1 MKNLLI
7 FRKKKT
13 NRNSIAALVGAIEV
27 TPGLSNWDVKFF
39 DTPDTLISLINGY
52 KHIIVAY
59 SFMSAD
65 LLEVTLEIKKLRGLL
80 KNKVIFIAGGS
91 HPSGKPE
98 DVLRLGFDYVFVNES
113 EITLPSFLKE
123 LEAGKT
129 LYFNPDSSTHQRII
143 KNGRI
148 DISKFPPF
156 GVKHNFLTPI
166 EISRGC
172 PWCCKFCQVS
182 QIHGKKM
189 RHRSIDK
196 IIEFIKEVVEN
207 RGWERIW
214 FISPN
219 AFAYGSED
227 GYSPN
232 LEAIEELL
240 AKIKE
245 VGMKEIYFGSFPAE
259 VRPESITELVL
270 KVVRKYC
277 NNKMIM
283 IGVQSGSDRLLKFIG
298 RGHDTKLALQAISKI
313 KSAGFIPHVDFIFG
327 LPTEDIEDRKKTFEF
342 ISKIAGSFSAK
353 IHTHTFM
360 PLPGTPFE
368 KELSM
373 GIDSKTIKHLGELTR
388 KGIVI
393 GCWYRQRLINN
404 LSS

>member
-7 FRKKKT
+7 FRKRKT
-13 NRNSIAALVGAIEV
+13 NRNSIAALVGDIEV
-27 TPGLSNWDVKFF
+27 TPGLNNWDVKIS
-39 DTPDTLISLINGY
+39 DTLDVLTSNLNEY
-52 KHIIVAY
+52 NQVIIAY
-59 SFMSAD
+59 SFMTAD
-65 LLEVTLEIKKLRGLL
+65 LPEITSEIKKLKETFG
-80 KNKVIFIAGGS
+80 NNVIFIAGGS
-91 HPSGKPE
+91 HTSGAPNR
-98 DVLRLGFDYVFVNES
+98 VLNLGFDHVFINEG
-113 EITLPSFLKE
+113 EIILPSFLKQ
-123 LEAGKT
+123 LEHLT
-129 LYFNPDSSTHQRII
+129 PTRQII

-148 DISKFPPF
+148 NINNFPPF
-156 GVKHNFLTPI
+156 ALKHNFLTPI

-172 PWCCKFCQVS
+172 PWSCKFCQTS

-196 IIEFIKEVVEN
+196 IIEFIKEVVKN
-207 RGWERIW
+207 RGWQRIW

-227 GYSPN
+227 GYTPN

-259 VRPESITELVL
+259 VRPESATEPVL

-298 RGHDTKLALQAISKI
+298 RGHDTRLALQAISNI

-327 LPTEDIEDRKKTFEF
+327 LPSENTEDREKTFSF
-342 ISKIAGSFSAK
+342 ISQIANNYGAK
-353 IHTHTFM
+353 IHAHTFM

-368 KELSM
+368 KELSTR
-373 GIDSKTIKHLGELTR
+373 IDSKTIQYLGELSR
-388 KGIVI
+388 KGIVT
-393 GCWYRQRLINN
+393 GCWYRQRLMKD
-404 LSS
+404 LVASQG